1 MRRVPPPV
9 INQIALELDAYS
21 SEGGGGGDV
30 TQAEFDALQLQVN
43 GLSNDVT
50 LLENKTD
57 DLQEQIDN
65 ISGSDI
71 SGLGRQ
77 YFTLTFLDITNKFV
91 TLAATPLFPNEVDV
105 YIYTGIN
112 QQVGV
117 DFIINGNELN
127 WDGLAMELLVSENSR
142 IFVTY
147 AV

>member
-1 MRRVPPPV
+1 MRRIPPPD
-9 INQIALELDAYS
+9 INQLALELGAYS
-21 SEGGGGGDV
+21 SGGGGGDV

-43 GLSNDVT
+43 GLSSDVT
-50 LLENKTD
+50 ALEDKTD
-57 DLQEQIDN
+57 DLQDQIDN
-65 ISGSDI
+65 ITGSSV

-77 YFTLTFLDITNKFV
+77 YFTLTALDITNKFI
-91 TLAATPLFPNEVDV
+91 TLANTPLFPNEVDV

-117 DFIINGNELN
+117 DFIINGNELS